1 MALQGSGQISIN
13 DIYNEMVNG
22 GQYEAG
28 GERSLGA
35 LSTAA
40 GKSAPHEISEFYGYN
55 ASGGAT
61 TYTASCTF
69 SVRTD
74 GGAVDSMAGDQVASI
89 SANMQVY
96 KNEVLAI
103 GRRSTDTG
111 SFTFS
116 AGDTLNMYSTAEG
129 TGEILIDHKIL
140 NGTFFYLNENTAA
153 DGSVELSSTI
163 TAPANNIEIR
173 FNIK

>member
-1 MALQGSGQISIN
+1 MALPSSGPLSMNAIAQELLQVYDFTTPYSLRTLSN
-13 DIYNEMVNG
+13 Y
-22 GQYEAG
+22 AG
-28 GERSLGA
+28 FNTPDA
-35 LSTAA
+35 
-40 GKSAPHEISEFYGYN
+40 ISEFYGYN

-69 SVRTD
+69 SVRAEGF
-74 GGAVDSMAGDQVASI
+74 GGGLLAGDQAQESI
-89 SANMQVY
+89 SAKMNVY
-96 KNEVLAI
+96 KNGELEIA
-103 GRRSTDTG
+103 RRGPDTG

-116 AGDTLNMYSTAEG
+116 AGDTLEMYSTAEG

-140 NGTFFYLNENTAA
+140 NGTFFYLDENTAA

>member
-55 ASGGAT
+55 ASGGVT
-61 TYTASCTF
+61 TYTANWTTGNKYGTGSYNEI
-69 SVRTD
+69 
-74 GGAVDSMAGDQVASI
+74 SMAIIKNGVTIVDQHGNAS
-89 SANMQVY
+89 
-96 KNEVLAI
+96 
-103 GRRSTDTG
+103 G
-111 SFTFS
+111 SFTFTTS
-116 AGDTLNMYSTAEG
+116 DSIELQSNAVRYGYTVRITHSVGNGILFLISDEVSKEDGAELRSEVSPTPNYSVN
-129 TGEILIDHKIL
+129 IDLYI
-140 NGTFFYLNENTAA
+140 N
-153 DGSVELSSTI
+153 
-163 TAPANNIEIR
+163 
-173 FNIK
+173 

>member
-28 GERSLGA
+28 GQRSLGA

-61 TYTASCTF
+61 TYTAYWT
-69 SVRTD
+69 T
-74 GGAVDSMAGDQVASI
+74 GNKYGTIAYNEISMAILKNGVAVVSQYG
-89 SANMQVY
+89 SA
-96 KNEVLAI
+96 
-103 GRRSTDTG
+103 SG
-111 SFTFS
+111 SFTFTTS
-116 AGDTLNMYSTAEG
+116 DTIELQSHAVRYGYTVRITHNVGNGILFLISDEASKGDEAELRSEVSP
-129 TGEILIDHKIL
+129 TPNYNVNIDLYI
-140 NGTFFYLNENTAA
+140 N
-153 DGSVELSSTI
+153 
-163 TAPANNIEIR
+163 
-173 FNIK
+173 

>member
-22 GQYEAG
+22 GQYEVG

-61 TYTASCTF
+61 TYTAYWTTGNKYGTAAYSQINMSIIKNGVTI
-69 SVRTD
+69 
-74 GGAVDSMAGDQVASI
+74 VDQHGDAS
-89 SANMQVY
+89 
-96 KNEVLAI
+96 
-103 GRRSTDTG
+103 G
-111 SFTFS
+111 SFTFTTNDS
-116 AGDTLNMYSTAEG
+116 LELYSYVIRSGYTININHSVNNG
-129 TGEILIDHKIL
+129 GLI
-140 NGTFFYLNENTAA
+140 YLISEDASKTNE
-153 DGSVELSSTI
+153 VELGNVISPT
-163 TAPANNIEIR
+163 PNYNIYIDIYIR
-173 FNIK
+173 